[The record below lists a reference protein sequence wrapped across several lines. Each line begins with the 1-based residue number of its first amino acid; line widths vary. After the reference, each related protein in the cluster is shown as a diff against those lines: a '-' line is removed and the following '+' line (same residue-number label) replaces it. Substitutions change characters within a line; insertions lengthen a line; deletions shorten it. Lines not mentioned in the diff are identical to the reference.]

1 MEKYILGVEIGGTK
15 LQLAIITREGEIL
28 DIHQGKVRTEG

>member
-15 LQLAIITREGEIL
+15 LQLRGFKHGSKIIFRRCL
-28 DIHQGKVRTEG
+28 TE